1 VKHAL
6 HTLRNGVDW
15 AGLAAGP
22 AAWALS
28 TQGNYSLASW
38 VCHWRTNPV
47 PVLGL
52 VLVLI
57 ALVGAALS
65 WRAWRSSNA
74 GDEILLEQSGRP
86 RAFLALMS
94 ALLAVLFALVI
105 VMQASA
111 GLILG
116 GCER

>member
-38 VCHWRTNPV
+38 VCHWRANPV
-47 PVLGL
+47 PPLAL

-57 ALVGAALS
+57 ALAGGALS
-65 WRAWRSSNA
+65 WRAWRNSNA
-74 GDEILLEQSGRP
+74 GDEILLEHDGRP

-105 VMQASA
+105 VMQGSA